1 VKPERL
7 TTDELLATL
16 TEIRRCVEAGD
27 SFGGHLEYE
36 AVDGDAFD
44 VTASYRIGN
53 RMGQGG
59 MRVIGT
65 FEEPTT

>member
-1 VKPERL
+1 MKPERL
-7 TTDELLATL
+7 TTEELCAALG
-16 TEIRRCVEAGD
+16 EIRRCIKAGD

-36 AVDGDAFD
+36 AVDGDTFD
-44 VTASYRIGN
+44 VTAKYRVGN

-65 FEEPTT
+65 F

>member
-1 VKPERL
+1 MKPERL
-7 TTDELLATL
+7 TAEELVATIA
-16 TEIRRCVEAGD
+16 EIRRCVEAGD

-36 AVDGDAFD
+36 AVDGDTFD

-59 MRVIGT
+59 MRVVGT
-65 FEEPTT
+65 FEAPTT

>member
-1 VKPERL
+1 MKPERL
-7 TTDELLATL
+7 TTEELVAALG
-16 TEIRRCVEAGD
+16 EIRRLVEAGD

-36 AVDGDAFD
+36 AVDADAFD
-44 VTASYRIGN
+44 VTACYRVGN

-65 FEEPTT
+65 FEETS

>member
-1 VKPERL
+1 MKPERL
-7 TTDELLATL
+7 TTEELAATL
-16 TEIRRCVEAGD
+16 GEIRRLVEAGD

-36 AVDGDAFD
+36 AVAGDTFD

-65 FEEPTT
+65 FEETS